1 MGGTKTAATTA
12 QQVILCFFGDYE
24 GGELVVEEEDDRILS
39 EKEVWHSSDGKN
51 WFHYNLPI
59 TNGTKYSIVAYS
71 RIKKDAT
78 KRRGDKGDIRAP
90 A

>member
-1 MGGTKTAATTA
+1 M
-12 QQVILCFFGDYE
+12 
-24 GGELVVEEEDDRILS
+24 VEEEEDRILT
-39 EKEVWHSSDGKN
+39 EKEVWHSFDGKN
-51 WFHYNLPI
+51 FFHYNLPI

-71 RIKKDAT
+71 HIKKDAQ